1 MARIATDPF
10 EQGNYPHVNW
20 LNSGF
25 PGVITVGVRK
35 WRGYGGNYS
44 IRLSGNANQARV
56 TQDAGENEEHS
67 HVFVKVAFYLNSVNA
82 YGRIRLFDDSN
93 NAGSVADTTGLA
105 CEFGVGPGSGGT
117 LRAYRGNT
125 EIANS
130 GIVPTTFTWHLLEA
144 EIYLHDT
151 NGIFR
156 VWYDDALI
164 IDFSG
169 DTLDGTTKITRLA
182 YFGAS
187 LCEMDDGG
195 MNSIT
200 LEYDGGSGVQATGT
214 LTLAGQP
221 NDGDQVEIGGQ
232 TYTFNTVL
240 GASGSILIGAAA
252 TDTIDNLIAAIN
264 NAAGEGS
271 TWGNG
276 TPAPNADVTAV
287 AGAGDTM
294 DVTAIAYGADGNAVT
309 TTDPTDTSGN
319 LSWGAATLTG
329 GTGVPVA
336 GEVLTGAGGGS
347 AIVTFAVDD
356 GTGTAGTVTIEDWNA
371 TDFVNDEALTG
382 DVSFSGSVNAPNA
395 AYKNG
400 LAPNSTRLGN
410 GFITRVVP
418 TGNGTYSEMTGSD
431 GNQVDNY
438 LEVDERVT
446 TSSPT
451 TSVEAASAGDR
462 DTYTGDF
469 ASAIPPGATIE
480 TVTFCYQA
488 ESSLGGID
496 GLSPFV
502 RIDTTDYDADS
513 PGTGNFERIALAAG
527 YDFYT
532 QTIDRNPSIAAGLDQ
547 SWTRGALV
555 GTFEFGQKFVV

>member
-20 LNSGF
+20 NFSGF
-25 PGVITVGVRK
+25 PAVVTSPARK
-35 WRGYGGNYS
+35 WRGYGGDYS
-44 IRLSGNANQARV
+44 IRLSANANQTRV

-67 HVFVKVAFYLNSVNA
+67 HVFVKVAFYMNNANA
-82 YGRIRLFDDSN
+82 YGRIRLFDNSN
-93 NAGSVADTTGLA
+93 PAGTVASTTGLA
-105 CEFGVGPGSGGT
+105 CEFGIGPGSAGT

-130 GIVPTTFTWHLLEA
+130 GISPTAFTWHLLEA

-156 VWYDDALI
+156 VWYDDVLI
-164 IDFSG
+164 INFSG
-169 DTLDGTTKITRLA
+169 DTLNGTTKITRLA
-182 YFGAS
+182 YFGAIN
-187 LCEMDDGG
+187 CHMDDGG

-200 LEYDGGSGVQATGT
+200 LEYGGGSGIQANGT
-214 LTLAGQP
+214 LTMGGQP

-240 GASGSILIGAAA
+240 GGSGSIFIGATTA
-252 TDTIDNLIAAIN
+252 DTINNLVAAIN
-264 NAAGEGS
+264 NGAGEGT

-276 TPAPNADVTAV
+276 TPAPNQDVTAA
-287 AGAGDTM
+287 AGPGSIA
-294 DVTAIAYGADGNAVT
+294 VTAIAYGADGNTIT

-319 LSWGAATLTG
+319 LTWGGATLSG
-329 GTGVPVA
+329 GSGVPVA
-336 GEVLTGAGGGS
+336 GEVLTAAGGGS

-356 GTGTAGTVTIEDWNA
+356 GTGTAGTVTIENWNA
-371 TDFVNDEALTG
+371 TDFVDSESLTG
-382 DVSFSGSVNAPNA
+382 DVSFSGNVVAPNA

-410 GFITRVVP
+410 GFITRVSP

-469 ASAIPPGATIE
+469 ASAIPSGATIE
-480 TVTFCYQA
+480 TVTLCYQA

-496 GLSPFV
+496 GLSPML
-502 RIDTTDYDADS
+502 RIGTVDYNSDS
-513 PGTGNFERIALAAG
+513 PGSGNFERFALAAG
-527 YDFYT
+527 YDFYA
-532 QTIDRNPSIAAGLDQ
+532 QTIDRNPSIISSSDQ
-547 SWTRGALV
+547 SWSRSVLI
-555 GTFEFGQKFVV
+555 GTFEFGQKFVS